1 MDDPGLDSGDRRS
14 RCNRSLDNRSI
25 RHGQEQSR
33 LKILSP
39 TPQPR
44 MGDKSMVRL
53 REQMMQRQNSM
64 QRPPM

>member
-1 MDDPGLDSGDRRS
+1 
-14 RCNRSLDNRSI
+14 
-25 RHGQEQSR
+25 